1 MYAGSHEKF
10 REDYKKISRRVAI
23 PYLAADAKDDEML
36 VKVRE
41 WLESDE
47 SRDWILILDNADN
60 TSNNKIISRFV
71 PQGSK
76 GTVIITTRSRL
87 GTTQNFSC
95 EALEVSEMNVEDA
108 KKLFHQRCGTKFSVS
123 QDDEAVLKL
132 LKLLEYLPLGIIG
145 ATAFMLQTETSPSEY
160 LAVLDSD
167 REQRVKLLTHKFG
180 DIHREDLEDGRGDD
194 MRESI
199 LGAYFITFEQIKKE
213 MPLAADFL
221 YLIACLDRQ
230 NIPEAVFLE
239 LNGVGNTAAFYEA
252 IGKLLDFSLVTRSTE
267 RTKYEVHRLVQLSTE
282 AYLEEEELKRWKTTA
297 VNVIFNLFPQ
307 KPGLLKNWDT
317 CATYL
322 PHAIAVTRN
331 LEDDVNSLAVYT
343 RLGKFLW
350 MKGDYGRLPV
360 MAPRALEG
368 RICLLGLDHKD
379 TLESLYYV
387 GVVFELQYNYV
398 EAERV
403 YQRALQRQEKILG
416 EDHPDTL
423 LTVHSLGS
431 VLRLLGD
438 FRQAERF
445 QRRALEG
452 RKRVLGERHPDVF
465 HSLARLALVLGDQG
479 DYEQAEAMIREAL
492 KGKEESGLGPDHPST
507 LNTVWWLAG
516 LLKEMG
522 REAEAKEALQ
532 RVANGHLKLSGPQH
546 PVVVQC
552 NKELQGMI
560 GTD

>member
-60 TSNNKIISRFV
+60 TSNNRIISRFV

-95 EALEVSEMNVEDA
+95 EALEVGEMNVEDA

-213 MPLAADFL
+213 TPLAADFL

-403 YQRALQRQEKILG
+403 YQRALKRQEKILG

-423 LTVHSLGS
+423 LTAHSLGS

-452 RKRVLGERHPDVF
+452 RKRVLGERHPDVY
-465 HSLARLALVLGDQG
+465 HTLARLALVLGDQG

-492 KGKEESGLGPDHPST
+492 KGKEESELGPDHPST

-552 NKELQGMI
+552 NKELQEMI